1 MSSSVETEQEKLN
14 LISKHFNLKL
24 ENEDYKM
31 NLGIILKENIEYL
44 IIQLENNNNIYEK
57 IFSLN
62 ILKDFSE
69 AFRSYDSINDILNF
83 IENKGKNNEIL
94 LLKKINDLKIQFKII
109 LSNEKEDI
117 IIELNK
123 KELNGKLEP
132 KDIKNENKDIQ
143 EENKNIK
150 DENQIKEENKNIEE
164 ETKNLENKLNE
175 SSSPPKEIENN
186 DLIDSKI
193 ITYKQIEFII
203 EYLKDYDDDYHEK
216 DNIKFKLLFRGSRDG
231 DNTITLHNKCDDK
244 KNILFILLTE
254 QNKIIGGYSQI
265 GWKTEKYLTYM
276 LDDKSFLF
284 SVTNNKIFHCLEGK
298 NSVCWIGTDY
308 GLCFYRAF
316 IIYDKFMTDENC
328 SFGNGLSGKF
338 NIRHFSELNEKN
350 KFRALEY
357 EVYQLE

>member
-1 MSSSVETEQEKLN
+1 MSSSIETEQEKLN

-193 ITYKQIEFII
+193 IK
-203 EYLKDYDDDYHEK
+203 
-216 DNIKFKLLFRGSRDG
+216 
-231 DNTITLHNKCDDK
+231 
-244 KNILFILLTE
+244 
-254 QNKIIGGYSQI
+254 
-265 GWKTEKYLTYM
+265 
-276 LDDKSFLF
+276 
-284 SVTNNKIFHCLEGK
+284 
-298 NSVCWIGTDY
+298 
-308 GLCFYRAF
+308 
-316 IIYDKFMTDENC
+316 
-328 SFGNGLSGKF
+328 
-338 NIRHFSELNEKN
+338 
-350 KFRALEY
+350 
-357 EVYQLE
+357 